1 MKKYRIEVV
10 QTNVFYVKAENEE
23 EARHIVSEH
32 RTWDEDQIAPDI
44 YGVHFNVEE
53 QDNGKV

>member
-23 EARHIVSEH
+23 EARHIVAEH
-32 RTWDEDQIAPDI
+32 RIWDEDQTAPDS
-44 YGVHFNVEE
+44 YGVHFNVEVL
-53 QDNGKV
+53 DDD

>member
-23 EARHIVSEH
+23 EARHIVAEH
-32 RTWDEDQIAPDI
+32 RIWNEDQTAPDS
-44 YGVHFNVEE
+44 YGVHFNIEE
-53 QDNGKV
+53 QDNG

>member
-32 RTWDEDQIAPDI
+32 RTWDEDQLAPDI

-53 QDNGKV
+53 QEDE